1 METLEKI
8 LSNYLMFH
16 NLSEKHL
23 KILSGVTTLVQFH
36 PDELILPKGEKTQ
49 YFYLIRKGRVVLEE
63 FLEDKG
69 AMTLQVLGEGDI
81 LGWSWLVP
89 PYRWHFDGKAVDEV
103 EAFRI
108 DAEKI
113 RAKMNEDHDLGY
125 ELLRRFIN
133 IVVDRLQ
140 ATRLHFMGKTSW

>member
-1 METLEKI
+1 METLSEI
-8 LSNYLMFH
+8 LSDYLIFH
-16 NLSEKHL
+16 DLSDKSL
-23 KILSGVTTLVQFH
+23 KILSSVTTLVQFR
-36 PDELILPKGEKTQ
+36 PEEVIFCKGEKSK
-49 YFYLIRKGRVVLEE
+49 YFYLIRKGRTVLED
-63 FLEDKG
+63 FLEEKG
-69 AMTLQVLGEGDI
+69 AVTVQVLGEGDV
-81 LGWSWLVP
+81 LGWSWLIP
-89 PYRWHFDGKAVDEV
+89 PYRWHFEAKAVDDV

-113 RAKMNEDHDLGY
+113 REKMAEDHDLGY